1 MFDYLGNNT
10 FLSLN
15 LYPLNFKNLNYERVK
30 EKLEIL
36 ADAAK
41 YDVSCSSSGGNRKNT
56 SKGLGDSSA
65 TGICHTYTED
75 GRCVSLLKI
84 LLTNFCIYDCAYC
97 VTRISNDIQRAA
109 FTVDEV
115 VDLTMSFYRRNY
127 IEGLFLSS
135 GIFKNADYTMERLVL
150 VAKKLRLE
158 HNFSGYIHLKSIPDA
173 SDELMREAGLYADRL
188 SMNLEIPTESGLKL
202 LAPDKS
208 HQQMI
213 KPMDFVKNE
222 ILIYKDEKK
231 TIKSTPKFAPAGQST
246 QVIVGATPETDLQ
259 IIKVA
264 DHFYKNF
271 NLKRV
276 YYSGYV
282 PVSNDARLPALGS
295 QVPLVRENRLY
306 QADWLM
312 RFYGFKANEILEQ
325 SNPFLDL
332 EVDPKMSWALRNVDK
347 FPVMIQTAPLEMIL
361 RVPGIG
367 VKSAY
372 KIIQARRFKNLTL
385 EHIKKIGV
393 STNRA
398 KYFITVANA
407 NRSLDFLDAV
417 NLKDIILKDTRSK
430 FENPF
435 SNQLSLLNDDSFL
448 R

>member
-1 MFDYLGNNT
+1 M
-10 FLSLN
+10 
-15 LYPLNFKNLNYERVK
+15 NYDKIK

-41 YDVSCSSSGGNRKNT
+41 YDVSCSSSGGNRKNKN
-56 SKGLGDSSA
+56 KGLGDSSA

-97 VTRISNDIQRAA
+97 VTRKSNDIQRAA

-115 VDLTMSFYRRNY
+115 VDLTINFYRRNY

-135 GIFKNADYTMERLVL
+135 GIFKNADYTMERLVR
-150 VAKKLRLE
+150 VAKKLRQE
-158 HNFSGYIHLKSIPDA
+158 HNFNGYIHLKSIPGA

-202 LAPDKS
+202 LAPDKD

-213 KPMDFVKNE
+213 KPMGFVKNE
-222 ILIYKDEKK
+222 LIQYKEEKK
-231 TIKSTPKFAPAGQST
+231 KYKSVPKFAPAGQST
-246 QVIVGATPETDLQ
+246 QVIVGASQENDLQ
-259 IIKVA
+259 IIQVA
-264 DHFYKNF
+264 DHFYNNF

-282 PVSNDARLPALGS
+282 PVSNDARLPAIS
-295 QVPLVRENRLY
+295 AQIPLVRENRLY

-312 RFYGFKANEILEQ
+312 RFYGFKANEILEKN
-325 SNPFLDL
+325 NPFLDL
-332 EVDPKMSWALRNVDK
+332 EVDPKMSWALRNITQ
-347 FPVMIQTAPLEMIL
+347 FPVIIQYAPLEMIL

-367 VKSAY
+367 VKSAH
-372 KIIQARRFKNLTL
+372 KIVHARRFQKLTL
-385 EHIKKIGV
+385 EHLKKIGV
-393 STNRA
+393 AINRA
-398 KYFITVANA
+398 RYFISVSNENTH
-407 NRSLDFLDAV
+407 LKFLTAL
-417 NLKDIILKDTRSK
+417 NLKEIILTDIKSK
-430 FENPF
+430 FEKPF
-435 SNQLSLLNDDSFL
+435 DNQLSLLNDTAFL